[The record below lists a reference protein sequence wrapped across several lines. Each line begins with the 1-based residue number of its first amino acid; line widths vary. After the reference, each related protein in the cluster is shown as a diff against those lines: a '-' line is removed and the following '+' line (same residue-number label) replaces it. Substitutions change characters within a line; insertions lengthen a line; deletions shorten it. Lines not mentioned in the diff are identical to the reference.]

1 MGFMDLYAQVKSP
14 FTNTNLINELIKLYL
29 NSVNH
34 TNFNE
39 KIMLSF
45 SVKNCYI
52 EDPLLE
58 KYAADRFYTMIFNQW
73 KNEMIAASINR
84 IPKDKYDTNIQ
95 YLEQFQTI
103 LRNIPDIKSLNDINK
118 ESLDEVNSLLERC
131 KWYYTDRQ
139 WTYVNS
145 YYINP
150 LQEYDINIEHY
161 LFLNINSKADIYK
174 FSQYF
179 IKKCNERSLAYKFKF
194 TIQPNY
200 DDVFIIGTS
209 TETLINYIDI
219 LKEIKL
225 EYPEVVV
232 SIKRPHIL
240 TGKIDG
246 WIGYGTA
253 PQVEDISYIKMRS
266 NCLYKTIDNV
276 INTWFIKD
284 VSEKVYVADHISY
297 KDYIAKRI
305 IDSLIAETRFKKNN
319 YFIQK
324 YINKT
329 IEKKVNELV
338 DNYWKEVFS
347 ASKEL
352 KVRISSKKVLTFT
365 RPQLKYLMKGFVE
378 DVVREDPNFMLV
390 FNQELMNIC
399 DSMGIDFNSFCFDKS
414 MISKMK
420 IIDRTYEEQLSDM
433 PLNTNCSSIVEEEQY
448 LIEDNCEKETDYW
461 IAPDGSIWA
470 SYDDYL
476 NSNEK
481 IKQYKI

>member
-1 MGFMDLYAQVKSP
+1 
-14 FTNTNLINELIKLYL
+14 
-29 NSVNH
+29 
-34 TNFNE
+34 
-39 KIMLSF
+39 
-45 SVKNCYI
+45 
-52 EDPLLE
+52 
-58 KYAADRFYTMIFNQW
+58 
-73 KNEMIAASINR
+73 
-84 IPKDKYDTNIQ
+84 
-95 YLEQFQTI
+95 
-103 LRNIPDIKSLNDINK
+103 
-118 ESLDEVNSLLERC
+118 
-131 KWYYTDRQ
+131 
-139 WTYVNS
+139 
-145 YYINP
+145 
-150 LQEYDINIEHY
+150 
-161 LFLNINSKADIYK
+161 
-174 FSQYF
+174 
-179 IKKCNERSLAYKFKF
+179 
-194 TIQPNY
+194 
-200 DDVFIIGTS
+200 
-209 TETLINYIDI
+209 
-219 LKEIKL
+219 
-225 EYPEVVV
+225 
-232 SIKRPHIL
+232 
-240 TGKIDG
+240 
-246 WIGYGTA
+246 
-253 PQVEDISYIKMRS
+253 MRS

-284 VSEKVYVADHISY
+284 VLEKVYVADHISY

-338 DNYWKEVFS
+338 DNYWKEIFS

-414 MISKMK
+414 MISKME
-420 IIDRTYEEQLSDM
+420 IIDRTYEEQLSNM
-433 PLNTNCSSIVEEEQY
+433 PLNTNCSSIVEEEQC

-481 IKQYKI
+481 IKQYEI